1 MIIAVYGLNL
11 VAFAFLAR
19 NAEVEDWLGMS
30 MYVAAL
36 ILELLVSDI
45 RINTWMAGLAGV
57 NLLLFLGLWY
67 LAERYDRWWLFLGA
81 ITQLA
86 TVATHASPIFNGD
99 HWVDSGIAFRNVL
112 YVLTSVIFFVG
123 AWEAREARRFAREGA
138 TKWDASG
145 PLKTQQPSG

>member
-11 VAFAFLAR
+11 AAFALMAK
-19 NAEVEDWLGMS
+19 NAQGEDWLGMA

-36 ILELLVSDI
+36 ILELFVSDI

-81 ITQLA
+81 VTQLA
-86 TVATHASPIFNGD
+86 TVATHISPIFNGD
-99 HWVDSGIAFRNVL
+99 HWVDSGTALRNIL
-112 YVLTSVIFFVG
+112 YVLTSVSFFVG
-123 AWEAREARRFAREGA
+123 AWEVREVRRFAREARRHG
-138 TKWDASG
+138 
-145 PLKTQQPSG
+145 TQMDL